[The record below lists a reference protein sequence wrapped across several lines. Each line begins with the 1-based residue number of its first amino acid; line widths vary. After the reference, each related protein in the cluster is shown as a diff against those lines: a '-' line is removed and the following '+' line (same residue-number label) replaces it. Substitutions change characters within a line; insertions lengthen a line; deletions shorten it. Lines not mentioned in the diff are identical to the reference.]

1 MRSGLMGGTFDPIHL
16 GHLDIAQKALDQ
28 LKLDR
33 VIFLPDGDPP
43 HKTPRATGAQRL
55 KMCELACEGRP
66 GFEVSDMELRRLGT
80 TYTVDTLR
88 AIKRDRPDEQ
98 LVYLIGSDT
107 LCWFPA
113 WKTAHEVA
121 RLCRMAVVLRPGDDR
136 ARAEQKQAE
145 LKITH
150 GLDSVMLE
158 GEGLPISSGM
168 VREAAQSKENFHRLV
183 PAKVADYIEEQGLYK
198 MNAEA

>member
-16 GHLDIAQKALDQ
+16 GHLDIARAALEE

-43 HKTPRATGAQRL
+43 HKLPRAAGAQRL
-55 KMCELACEGRP
+55 RMAELACEDTP
-66 GFEVSDMELRRLGT
+66 GFEVSDMELRRAGT

-88 AIKRDRPDEQ
+88 AIKADCPDEE

-107 LCWFPA
+107 LFWFPT

-121 RLCRMAVVLRPGDDR
+121 RLCQIAVVMRPGDDQG
-136 ARAEQKQAE
+136 EVLKKQEE
-145 LKITH
+145 LRLSH
-150 GLDSVMLE
+150 NLDSVILST
-158 GEGLPISSGM
+158 EGLPVSSRM
-168 VREAAQSKENFHRLV
+168 VRAALEKGEDISHLV
-183 PAKVADYIEEQGLYK
+183 PRKVADYIREQGLYTSGI
-198 MNAEA
+198 

>member
-16 GHLDIAQKALDQ
+16 GHLDIARAALEE

-43 HKTPRATGAQRL
+43 HKLPRAAGAQRL
-55 KMCELACEGRP
+55 RMAKLACEDIP
-66 GFEVSDMELRRLGT
+66 GFEVSDMELKRPGP

-88 AIKRDRPDEQ
+88 AIKADRPDEE

-107 LCWFPA
+107 LFWFPT

-121 RLCRMAVVLRPGDDR
+121 RLCKMAVVMRPGDDQG
-136 ARAEQKQAE
+136 EVIKKQE
-145 LKITH
+145 EIRRSH
-150 GLDSVMLE
+150 SLDSVILSK
-158 GEGLPISSGM
+158 EGLPISSGM
-168 VREAAQSKENFHRLV
+168 VRAALANDEDISGLV
-183 PAKVADYIEEQGLYK
+183 PPKVEKYIREQGLYQ
-198 MNAEA
+198 NEI

>member
-16 GHLDIAQKALDQ
+16 GHLQIARAALEE

-43 HKTPRATGAQRL
+43 HKLPRAAGAQRL
-55 KMCELACEGRP
+55 RMAELACEDIP
-66 GFEVSDMELRRLGT
+66 GFEVSDMELKRPGT

-88 AIKRDRPDEQ
+88 AIKAERPDEE

-107 LCWFPA
+107 LFWFPT

-121 RLCRMAVVLRPGDDR
+121 RLCQIAVVMRPGDDQG
-136 ARAEQKQAE
+136 EVLNKQEE
-145 LKITH
+145 LRLSH
-150 GLDSVMLE
+150 SLDSVILST
-158 GEGLPISSGM
+158 EGLPVSSRM
-168 VREAAQSKENFHRLV
+168 VRAALEKGEDISHLV
-183 PAKVADYIEEQGLYK
+183 PRKVADYIREQGIYTSGI
-198 MNAEA
+198 